1 MSNTSNLP
9 NIPPQIFTLSATAIG
24 YLLVEQLNQTEQDA
38 IGNWF
43 QLIGQI
49 LETNSSYPIQN
60 NTNNNSNNQENNSNN
75 TGAAIAALNKT
86 LNAIK
91 EELENLKKYNL

>member
-1 MSNTSNLP
+1 MPNSTNLP

-60 NTNNNSNNQENNSNN
+60 NTNNNSNNSSND
-75 TGAAIAALNKT
+75 TDAAIAALNKT

-91 EELENLKKYNL
+91 EELENLKKYNP

>member
-1 MSNTSNLP
+1 MPNSTNLP

-24 YLLVEQLNQTEQDA
+24 YLLVEQLNQIEQDA

-43 QLIGQI
+43 ELIGQI
-49 LETNSSYPIQN
+49 LETNSAYPVQN
-60 NTNNNSNNQENNSNN
+60 SSNNNFNNSSND
-75 TGAAIAALNKT
+75 TDAAIAALNKT

-91 EELENLKKYNL
+91 EELENLKKYNP

>member
-1 MSNTSNLP
+1 MSNTTNLP

-24 YLLVEQLNQTEQDA
+24 FLLIEQLTQTEQDA

-43 QLIGQI
+43 ELIGQI
-49 LETNSSYPIQN
+49 LETNSAYPTQN
-60 NTNNNSNNQENNSNN
+60 NSNNNSNNSNSSNVD
-75 TGAAIAALNKT
+75 TDAAIAALNKT

-91 EELENLKKYNL
+91 EELENLKKYNP

>member
-1 MSNTSNLP
+1 MSNTTNLP

-24 YLLVEQLNQTEQDA
+24 FLLIEQLNQTEQDA

-43 QLIGQI
+43 ELIGQI
-49 LETNSSYPIQN
+49 LETNSAYPVQN
-60 NTNNNSNNQENNSNN
+60 NSNNNSNNSNSSNVD
-75 TGAAIAALNKT
+75 TDAAIAALNKT

-91 EELENLKKYNL
+91 KELENLKKYNP